1 MLRRFAFQALR
12 PTATAARPTLT
23 RSYPKPVPSAS
34 STSSAQIM
42 ATPTSPT
49 STSFDPQTVSAQEAL
64 DEGTRYLEQG
74 DFEKAATHYKK
85 SIEIKETAIAHY
97 NLGVVQYQLQQLPP
111 SIASFEKSLSLTDPS
126 VKPTLPDPA
135 APLPELTP
143 AQIILADTHTNLGA
157 AYILSKPPR
166 PEKALE
172 HLQKALMINP
182 DDGEVCY
189 NLAAVLEATGELDEA
204 MIAFERAQKL
214 GIERAQINI
223 RNLGG
228 KILAK
233 KREEAEKEQEKK

>member
-1 MLRRFAFQALR
+1 
-12 PTATAARPTLT
+12 
-23 RSYPKPVPSAS
+23 
-34 STSSAQIM
+34 M
-42 ATPTSPT
+42 ATPASPT
-49 STSFDPQTVSAQEAL
+49 SSSFDPQTVQAQEAL
-64 DEGTRYLEQG
+64 DEGTRYLEIG
-74 DFEKAATHYKK
+74 DFDKAAKHYQK
-85 SIEIKETAIAHY
+85 SIDIKETAIAYY

-111 SIASFEKSLSLTDPS
+111 SITSFEKSLSLTPPD
-126 VKPTLPDPA
+126 VKPVLPDPA

-189 NLAAVLEATGELDEA
+189 NLAAVLEATGEFEES
-204 MIAFERAQKL
+204 MVAFERALKL

-233 KREEAEKEQEKK
+233 KREEEEAEKAKTEKK

>member
-1 MLRRFAFQALR
+1 MLRRYALHALR
-12 PTATAARPTLT
+12 TTTVSARPPLARSIPQRALT
-23 RSYPKPVPSAS
+23 VS
-34 STSSAQIM
+34 SKTM
-42 ATPTSPT
+42 ATPTTPT

-64 DEGTRYLEQG
+64 DEGTKHLELG
-74 DFEKAATHYKK
+74 DFEQAATHYRK
-85 SIEIKETAIAHY
+85 SIDIKETAIAYY
-97 NLGVVQYQLQQLPP
+97 NLGVAQYQLQQLAP
-111 SIASFEKSLSLTDPS
+111 SIASFEKSLAVTDPS

-135 APLPELTP
+135 APLPELSP
-143 AQIILADTHTNLGA
+143 AQVILADTHTNLGA

-204 MIAFERAQKL
+204 MVAFERAQKL
-214 GIERAQINI
+214 GIDRAQINI

-233 KREEAEKEQEKK
+233 KREEAEKEKEKK